1 MENDGGNRCGG
12 GGGAHSVF
20 YRAGGEGVEEVG
32 VGARPA
38 ATAISMAAI
47 LESEAGATRERN
59 RRGGAG
65 VARLGR

>member
-1 MENDGGNRCGG
+1 MMVGISAGVEGCS
-12 GGGAHSVF
+12 SVF
-20 YRAGGEGVEEVG
+20 YRARGEGAEEVG

-59 RRGGAG
+59 RKGGAG